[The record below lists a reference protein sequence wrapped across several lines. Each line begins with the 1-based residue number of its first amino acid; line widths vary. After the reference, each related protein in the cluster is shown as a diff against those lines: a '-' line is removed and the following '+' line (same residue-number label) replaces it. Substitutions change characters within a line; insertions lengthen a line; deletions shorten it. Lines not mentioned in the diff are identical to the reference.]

1 MALDA
6 LELSFPLQ
14 ADGFAD
20 GLHGNEVF
28 AFWAGDDGEGA
39 SVKIDCS
46 ELEAGLRH
54 GESPVLRAYRAQT
67 PIWVSGT
74 VRVGVP
80 ETGPAGREAPTHGP
94 PITGVAMLRTQKNRF
109 SAVS

>member
-20 GLHGNEVF
+20 GLHSNEVF

-46 ELEAGLRH
+46 ELEAGLRY
-54 GESPVLRAYRAQT
+54 GESPVFACLPPPPNANLGERNRAGWRT
-67 PIWVSGT
+67 GNGT
-74 VRVGVP
+74 G
-80 ETGPAGREAPTHGP
+80 GP
-94 PITGVAMLRTQKNRF
+94 
-109 SAVS
+109 

>member
-28 AFWAGDDGEGA
+28 ACWAGDDGEGA

-54 GESPVLRAYRAQT
+54 GESPVFACLPRPNANLGERNRAGWRT
-67 PIWVSGT
+67 GNGT
-74 VRVGVP
+74 G
-80 ETGPAGREAPTHGP
+80 GP
-94 PITGVAMLRTQKNRF
+94 
-109 SAVS
+109 